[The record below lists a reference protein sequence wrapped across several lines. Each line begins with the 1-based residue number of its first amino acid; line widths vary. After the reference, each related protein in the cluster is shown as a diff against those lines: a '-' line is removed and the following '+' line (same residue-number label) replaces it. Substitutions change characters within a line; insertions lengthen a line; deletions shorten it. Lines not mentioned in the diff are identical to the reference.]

1 MARFDLYRGESG
13 SYLLDVQTDLV
24 WGLGTRLV
32 VPLLPAE
39 ASPQAM
45 RRLHPVFEVENSQF
59 VMATHLLAAV
69 PEKSLGTAIGTL
81 DAHYDEIVAALD
93 MIFVGF

>member
-1 MARFDLYRGESG
+1 MARFDLHRGESG

-39 ASPQAM
+39 ASPRAM

-59 VMATHLLAAV
+59 VMATHLMAAV
-69 PEKSLGTAIGTL
+69 PERSLGAAIGTL